1 MAKSAELVA
10 DFLLANSDRKL
21 TPMEVNKL
29 VYISHG
35 WMLALHDESLIS
47 EKIEAWK
54 HGPVIPSLYHKF
66 KMYGAEPIDALGYCS
81 TPLIDPQMDSRKN
94 FIDNEFTKNDKC
106 IMRTVLITRDTSII
120 THKKMKS
127 RIDL

>member
-1 MAKSAELVA
+1 MNLTEPHCAKHYKHKKTPNNELAKSAELVA

-66 KMYGAEPIDALGYCS
+66 KMYGAEPIDALC
-81 TPLIDPQMDSRKN
+81 TPLID
-94 FIDNEFTKNDKC
+94 
-106 IMRTVLITRDTSII
+106 
-120 THKKMKS
+120 HKWIVV
-127 RIDL
+127 RIS